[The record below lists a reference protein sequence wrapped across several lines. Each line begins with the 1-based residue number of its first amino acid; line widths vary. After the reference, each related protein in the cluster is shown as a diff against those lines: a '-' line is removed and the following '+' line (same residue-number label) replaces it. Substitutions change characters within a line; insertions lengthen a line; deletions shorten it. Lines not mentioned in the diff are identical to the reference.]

1 MIRKDSIMNNERTL
15 YDWRWQTV
23 AFAIGTAIACAF
35 VYQIDQTHQN
45 TVKEL
50 TLGQLGAHSDQ
61 WDNSVLCVD
70 LQQQQS
76 RECIR
81 RAEEAKE
88 RKVLWL
94 GNSQLPTINQF
105 QPGDRTMVSLLNESL
120 LPKNDYVMGCAPPN
134 ANLQEHLLISHYLF
148 PRLKPEVLLLPVFYD
163 DFRETGVR
171 DQLKEAFDDE
181 RTIASLAN
189 FELGKT
195 LIAEHS
201 EASRATTP
209 TPTASEST
217 LDWSEA
223 KLNRFLESRS
233 HYWSERGTYRSVLF
247 VKLFLLRNTVF
258 GIKADSIRRMIP
270 ERFERNMAALREILQ
285 LAERDK
291 MKVLVYV
298 PPIRGDVPIPYD
310 MAAYNQ
316 FKVDLEKLVTSKGC
330 VFANLENEIPGEFW
344 GRKES
349 TGIGGGQELDFMH
362 FSARG
367 HELLAKKIEDLLSES
382 KWIGGRAE

>member
-1 MIRKDSIMNNERTL
+1 MTNQRTL
-15 YDWRWQTV
+15 YDWRWQSI
-23 AFAIGTAIACAF
+23 AFSIGAAIAIAF

-45 TVKEL
+45 TIKEL
-50 TLGQLGAHSDQ
+50 TLGQLGAHTDQ

-81 RAEEAKE
+81 LAENAVGK
-88 RKVLWL
+88 KILWL

-120 LPKNDYVMGCAPPN
+120 LQKQYYVVGCAPPN
-134 ANLQEHLLISHYLF
+134 ANLQEHLLVSHYLF
-148 PRLKPEVLLLPVFYD
+148 TRLKPEILLLPVFYD
-163 DFRETGVR
+163 DFRETGIR
-171 DQLKEAFDDE
+171 DQLQLAFKDDE
-181 RTIASLAN
+181 TIASLSE

-195 LIAEHS
+195 LLSEHS
-201 EASRATTP
+201 DASRATTP

-270 ERFERNMAALREILQ
+270 ERFQRNMTALRELLD
-285 LAERDK
+285 LAIRDK

-310 MAAYNQ
+310 MVEYNQ
-316 FKVDLEKLVTSKGC
+316 FKGELEKYVTSKGC
-330 VFANLENEIPGEFW
+330 AFANLENEIPGDYW
-344 GRKES
+344 GQKES

-362 FSARG
+362 FSALG
-367 HELLAKKIEDLLSES
+367 HERLASKIEELLLES
-382 KWIGGRAE
+382 KLIGGRPE